1 MAFVYEVVPQEDI
14 KKYNIAQLHEHNSK
28 LANPGGL
35 YDGLSSIEDL
45 GRGS

>member
-14 KKYNIAQLHEHNSK
+14 KKYNIAQLHEHYSK